1 VKKLKDWTTNRMPEY
16 TQASKHDRIAAVADV
31 SGEIIKNAAMK
42 MPVIRRWR
50 LGQPRAGVRFT
61 GKDSELQRYAFQ
73 SLTVLEQITGKLQG
87 KSVCEIGPGDFLTSG
102 MALLAA
108 GADSYM
114 VIDRFAGDYNCL
126 EGREWYL
133 GIQAAWPRIYPEIPW
148 PGWLDATRFPEAY
161 PERVRTSAVRI
172 ESAKDI
178 GTFDIVCSF
187 QVGEHVSDVEKF
199 ARSTAMLL
207 KPGGIAV
214 HRIDFGPHGVWRSYR
229 DPLTFLRIPEPVW
242 QAMGSARG
250 TPNRRRVDEVVAAFR
265 AAGLSVHLTGIERYP
280 QSALDLARL
289 PARFRQM
296 PPESVLTKTVVLMA
310 ERAAGRE
317 AARE

>member
-1 VKKLKDWTTNRMPEY
+1 VKAAHGLDNDRMPEY
-16 TQASKHDRIAAVADV
+16 IQASKHDRMAAVADV
-31 SGEIIKNAAMK
+31 SAEIIKNAAMNI
-42 MPVIRRWR
+42 PLIRRRR
-50 LGQPRAGVRFT
+50 LDQPRAGVRFT
-61 GKDSELQRYAFQ
+61 GKDSDLQRYAFQ

-87 KSVCEIGPGDFLTSG
+87 QSVCEIGPGDFLTSG
-102 MALLAA
+102 LALLAA

-114 VIDRFAGDYNCL
+114 AIDRFAGDYSCL
-126 EGREWYL
+126 EGREWYS
-133 GIQAAWPRIYPEIPW
+133 GIQAAWPRVYPEISW

-172 ESAKDI
+172 ESAKEI

-187 QVGEHVSDVEKF
+187 QVGEHVSDVEEF
-199 ARSTAMLL
+199 ASSTARLL
-207 KPGGIAV
+207 KPGGMAV

-250 TPNRRRVDEVVAAFR
+250 TPNRRRVHEVEAAFR
-265 AAGLSVHLTGIERYP
+265 AAGLSVHLTEIERYP
-280 QSALDLARL
+280 QSASDLARL

-296 PPESVLTKTVVLMA
+296 PPESVLTKTVVLVA
-310 ERAAGRE
+310 ERAASRD
-317 AARE
+317 AARG